1 MGLSQRSRTHCAT
14 LHFMCDIPTIRGPWS
29 FCHHDTTWIKQH
41 DSDPNA
47 ASLVLAFTGQQI
59 PHGVTELS
67 DKSALV
73 CQRTVVDV
81 DCPQRAYLSH
91 WSVLWYTTAS
101 SDDNN
106 GVQIHSRIM
115 FLSKWASSKLTP
127 PRCCWHVCVGRY
139 LVCQRIGGFLLML
152 EFYYDA
158 VNPRVS
164 CHLCS
169 PSQTQCSLVCSSNYF
184 HRSTSNEIRSK
195 YIDEGRLRRCF
206 SEELSNTERS
216 DAAPAWHKDLHC
228 MSLSVTLIFL
238 TIIIAAKAHIYG
250 LIK

>member
-1 MGLSQRSRTHCAT
+1 MDKAT
-14 LHFMCDIPTIRGPWS
+14 WLRAH
-29 FCHHDTTWIKQH
+29 
-41 DSDPNA
+41 A

-127 PRCCWHVCVGRY
+127 QDAVDTYVLAGIWSVSASVAFCLCWSFTTMPLTLGCPVICVLLHKYSVRWSAPPT
-139 LVCQRIGGFLLML
+139 IFIPALLMRSGQNIL
-152 EFYYDA
+152 MKEDWDGVFLKSSATLSGATQRLHDTRTFTA
-158 VNPRVS
+158 CP
-164 CHLCS
+164 CQLLLFFS
-169 PSQTQCSLVCSSNYF
+169 PSSSLP
-184 HRSTSNEIRSK
+184 RLTS
-195 YIDEGRLRRCF
+195 
-206 SEELSNTERS
+206 
-216 DAAPAWHKDLHC
+216 
-228 MSLSVTLIFL
+228 
-238 TIIIAAKAHIYG
+238 KA
-250 LIK
+250 